1 MSHGFPEPPGP
12 GEYGHHPGFVPGGPG
27 PIGPEATGGYHP
39 GYYRPAPPP
48 GPHYHQPVAPEEPP
62 KSYVVHNILGIIG
75 CLSVLG
81 IIGLV
86 FGLQVSSKWRMGD
99 YVGAHSNARTAKILG
114 IISLIGFVPAVL
126 YVLFILFGILFAI
139 FG

>member
-12 GEYGHHPGFVPGGPG
+12 GGYGHQPGFVPGGPG
-27 PIGPEATGGYHP
+27 PIGPEATGGYHL
-39 GYYRPAPPP
+39 GYYPPAPPT
-48 GPHYHQPVAPEEPP
+48 GPQYHWPVAPEEPP

-99 YVGAHSNARTAKILG
+99 YAGAHSNARTAKILG

-126 YVLFILFGILFAI
+126 YVLFILIVALVAI